1 MFKLPSSILC
11 PMCKKEI
18 SLERDEKGL
27 LITRDLITMRIKT
40 PIFVHSAKTG
50 EVSLDMSVCSHCNAI
65 IGVTRK
71 TM

>member
-50 EVSLDMSVCSHCNAI
+50 EVSLDMSVCSHCNTI
-65 IGVTRK
+65 IGITRK
-71 TM
+71 SM